1 MRVTNHNKRVP
12 LSKHND
18 RNFDLSTARHIDPY
32 RTKYNAYWT
41 CYGDDVTFAE
51 AEERAYDTLFKN
63 GLDASNK
70 RHMANRHPERV
81 RDMAAYMVSKQT
93 CPEEVLYYIGS
104 KQDTDKPNAQTLW
117 NITMQLLKWQRK
129 TYPQCRIL
137 DLALHQDEQG
147 APHIHVRQVWI
158 GHDRDGNAIVSQTK
172 ALREMGVE
180 RPDPNEK
187 QGRFNN
193 PKQTFTAAVRSKY
206 IALCTEQGLDVD
218 IIPRET
224 SQSGLAHLDYQAQQA
239 RQEVKQLKQAVVAMQ
254 RQKEQLQQD
263 LEWYKRGSVLRVLDP
278 DFAERQNREIR
289 QHLKISRNVEETL
302 DR

>member
-1 MRVTNHNKRVP
+1 MRITNHNKRVP
-12 LSKHND
+12 SARHND
-18 RNFDLSTARHIDPY
+18 RNFDLSTAKHIDPS

-41 CYGDDVTFAE
+41 CYGSNTPFAE
-51 AEERAYDTLFKN
+51 AEERAYNTLFTD
-63 GLDASNK
+63 GLNASNK
-70 RHMANRHPERV
+70 RHIANRHPERV
-81 RDMAAYMVSKQT
+81 RNMAAYMESKQT

-158 GHDRDGNAIVSQTK
+158 GHDRDGNNIVSQTK
-172 ALREMGVE
+172 ALREMGIE
-180 RPDPNEK
+180 RPYPGEK
-187 QGRFNN
+187 QGRYNN
-193 PKQTFTAAVRSKY
+193 PKQTFTAAVRAKY
-206 IALCTEQGLDVD
+206 MALCMEQGLDVD
-218 IIPRET
+218 IIPQET
-224 SQSGLAHLDYQAQQA
+224 SKSGLAHLDYQAQQA
-239 RQEVKQLKQAVVAMQ
+239 RQEVKQLKQAVATMQ

-289 QHLKISRNVEETL
+289 QHLKDTKDVL